1 MDDIY
6 NASNFDRSSNLKQVT
21 NKFFTSNRDLN
32 TILYGIQYNSLYL
45 LISFIFGNVLD
56 LVFPVFDSKKGN
68 LIISVEIILQIIIMS
83 IMIHYIKKLGNKV
96 PFFLGNDTNVDKRVG
111 IDIVITITLIC
122 SQNNLLRKIQH
133 ISKNTV
139 QFVNS
144 KLTKPKKKIPLDKK
158 AQIRNIVKNILS
170 NNSNNV
176 ETKNQ
181 INEMKQTNSIIN
193 QIENA
198 NKFKNL
204 GSQNGHNGT
213 LLNNTFV
220 PMPTD
225 SNNNSNKYGNA
236 LQSGSSNFNN
246 VNDLLKPQNSMNIQP
261 TNLNSGALEGYR
273 SNMTRK
279 DFSNIF

>member
-1 MDDIY
+1 M
-6 NASNFDRSSNLKQVT
+6 LE
-21 NKFFTSNRDLN
+21 
-32 TILYGIQYNSLYL
+32 
-45 LISFIFGNVLD
+45 LI
-56 LVFPVFDSKKGN
+56 
-68 LIISVEIILQIIIMS
+68 
-83 IMIHYIKKLGNKV
+83 
-96 PFFLGNDTNVDKRVG
+96 
-111 IDIVITITLIC
+111 IVITITLIC

-144 KLTKPKKKIPLDKK
+144 KLTKPKKIPLDKK
-158 AQIRNIVKNILS
+158 AQIKNIVKNILS

-273 SNMTRK
+273 SNTTRK
-279 DFSNIF
+279 DFSSMF